1 YGAIS
6 VYADTNLAVRG
17 AAWSLLRWSA
27 DQYAG
32 STSSIAP
39 FTRAL
44 VAGPDTGVANLVAHT
59 GASIDS
65 LMAGWL
71 MANVADD
78 AGLTDLSD
86 RFTYKSWDM
95 TSAEQGINGGQY
107 PLSLISLKADSAR
120 VDTVSS
126 TAAQYYIVSSNS
138 SAIVL
143 GALASDGTPLSF
155 AGARL
160 YILRVQ

>member
-1 YGAIS
+1 MCSPLGWIHPIL
-6 VYADTNLAVRG
+6 YANSTN
-17 AAWSLLRWSA
+17 
-27 DQYAG
+27 
-32 STSSIAP
+32 SIAP

-44 VAGPDTGVANLVAHT
+44 VAGPDTGLDNLVARA
-59 GASIDS
+59 GAPVDS

-71 MANVADD
+71 VANVADD
-78 AGLTDLSD
+78 AGVTDLPV

-95 TSAEQGINGGQY
+95 TSAEEGINNGQY
-107 PLSLISLKADSAR
+107 PLPLLSLKADSAR

-126 TAAQYYIVSSNS
+126 TAAQYYIVSSS
-138 SAIVL
+138 SSPIVL
-143 GALASDGTPLSF
+143 GAVATDGTPLSF